1 MLFKGT
7 VMHARHI
14 EDICKDLNYST
25 INLNNSSETRLFHLD
40 SNSNYIINGSILFR
54 NDNQSTKTKCKTL
67 W

>member
-1 MLFKGT
+1 MYS
-7 VMHARHI
+7 HARHI

-40 SNSNYIINGSILFR
+40 YIINGSTLFR

-67 W
+67 WKKSSIE

>member
-1 MLFKGT
+1 MLSKGT
-7 VMHARHI
+7 VMLDT

-40 SNSNYIINGSILFR
+40 SNSNYIINGSTLFR
-54 NDNQSTKTKCKTL
+54 NDNQSSKTKCKTL